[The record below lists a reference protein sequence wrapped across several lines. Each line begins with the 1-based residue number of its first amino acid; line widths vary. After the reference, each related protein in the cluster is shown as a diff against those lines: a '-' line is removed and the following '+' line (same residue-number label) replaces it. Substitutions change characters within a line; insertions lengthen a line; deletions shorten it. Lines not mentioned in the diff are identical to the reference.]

1 MMPCTAQAG
10 LVIYNYQE
18 LMNLKKNDFYH
29 SFCQHLSAQVVDG
42 IWLDVSVNGGTYTLT
57 ESIYRENRQG
67 RLYASVLS
75 SSTYKTWTDVYAEFK
90 CRFKFLLK
98 FYAANKSKRRAVG
111 IGI

>member
-1 MMPCTAQAG
+1 MPCTAQAG

-29 SFCQHLSAQVVDG
+29 SFCQHISAQVVDG
-42 IWLDVSVNGGTYTLT
+42 IWLDVSVKGGNYTLT
-57 ESIYRENRQG
+57 ESIYKETKG
-67 RLYASVLS
+67 GKLYATVLGS
-75 SSTYKTWTDVYAEFK
+75 YSFKTWTNVYAEFK

-98 FYAANKSKRRAVG
+98 FYAANQSKRKAVG